1 MRAPESEDEGG
12 MDNRIFLVTIAQ
24 GGKFIGRHD
33 VVRKLGVSRFRYIVS
48 T

>member
-1 MRAPESEDEGG
+1 MRAPKPVGEGG

-33 VVRKLGVSRFRYIVS
+33 VVRKLDINLNL
-48 T
+48 